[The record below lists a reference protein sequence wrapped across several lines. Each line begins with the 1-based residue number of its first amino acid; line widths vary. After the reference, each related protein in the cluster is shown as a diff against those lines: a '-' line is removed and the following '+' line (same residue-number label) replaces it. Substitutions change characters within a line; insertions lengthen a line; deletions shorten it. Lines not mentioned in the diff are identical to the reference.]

1 MKVEIEKSLKEALE
15 AINKSFE
22 LRDRCM
28 DMLENE
34 RRYMSEAD
42 FHNVLSIYSETI
54 EGITRLEY
62 DIDAMKRS
70 LHVLEVAYN
79 ANIEEIENI

>member
-1 MKVEIEKSLKEALE
+1 MKVEIEKSIKEALE

-22 LRDRCM
+22 LQYKCM

-54 EGITRLEY
+54 ADITRLEY
-62 DIDAMKRS
+62 NIDAMKRS
-70 LHVLEVAYN
+70 LHTLEVAYN